1 VLSSN
6 LPSSDRAL
14 ELLKES
20 GCSDGLMRHVEAVS
34 KYAVEVAESLA
45 DADVALV
52 QIGGLLHDIGR
63 CKTNGIAH
71 GVVGGKLLRSLGV
84 DERVAKIAEKH
95 VGAGITEKEA
105 ARLHL
110 ARGNYMPETLEEKIV
125 AAVDN
130 LIEGTKR
137 VTIDKAEADF
147 NAKLNGNP
155 AAIRIRSLHD
165 EVFGSAKR
173 STPARIQSSDH
184 ENDSSYAARLRRR
197 K

>member
-1 VLSSN
+1 MPSSN

-14 ELLKES
+14 ELLKEN

-110 ARGNYMPETLEEKIV
+110 PQGNYMPETLEEKIV

-147 NAKLNGNP
+147 HAKLNGNP
-155 AAIRIRSLHD
+155 AAARIRSLHD
-165 EVFGSAKR
+165 EVFGEAKR
-173 STPARIQSSDH
+173 SAP
-184 ENDSSYAARLRRR
+184 
-197 K
+197 

>member
-1 VLSSN
+1 MLSSN
-6 LPSSDRAL
+6 LPSPDRAL

-71 GVVGGKLLRSLGV
+71 GVVGGKLLRSFGV
-84 DERVAKIAEKH
+84 NERVAKIAEKH

-110 ARGNYMPETLEEKIV
+110 PPGNYMPETLEEKIV

-130 LIEGTKR
+130 LIEGTR
-137 VTIDKAEADF
+137 RITIDKAEADF

-173 STPARIQSSDH
+173 SAP
-184 ENDSSYAARLRRR
+184 
-197 K
+197 

>member
-1 VLSSN
+1 MLLSN

-71 GVVGGKLLRSLGV
+71 GVVGGKLLRSFGV

-110 ARGNYMPETLEEKIV
+110 PPGNYMPETLEEKIV

-155 AAIRIRSLHD
+155 AAIRMRSLHD
-165 EVFGSAKR
+165 EVFGRAKR
-173 STPARIQSSDH
+173 STPARIQRSDH
-184 ENDSSYAARLRRR
+184 ENDSSYAARLR
-197 K
+197 

>member
-1 VLSSN
+1 MPLSN
-6 LPSSDRAL
+6 PPSSDRAL

-20 GCSDGLMRHVEAVS
+20 GCSDGLIRHVEAVS

-52 QIGGLLHDIGR
+52 QIGALLHDIGR

-71 GVVGGKLLRSLGV
+71 GAVGGKLLRSFGV

-105 ARLHL
+105 VRLRL
-110 ARGNYMPETLEEKIV
+110 PPGNYMPETLEEKIV

-130 LIEGTKR
+130 LIEGTRR

-147 NAKLNGNP
+147 QAKLNGNS
-155 AAIRIRSLHD
+155 AANRIRSLHD

-173 STPARIQSSDH
+173 SAP
-184 ENDSSYAARLRRR
+184 
-197 K
+197 

>member
-1 VLSSN
+1 MASSN
-6 LPSSDRAL
+6 LPSSHRAL

-20 GCSDGLMRHVEAVS
+20 GCSDGLIRHVEAVS

-71 GVVGGKLLRSLGV
+71 GAVGGKLLRSFGV
-84 DERVAKIAEKH
+84 DEHVAKIAEKH

-105 ARLHL
+105 VRLRL
-110 ARGNYMPETLEEKIV
+110 PPGNYMPETLEEKIV

-130 LIEGTKR
+130 LIEGTRR

-147 NAKLNGNP
+147 HAKLNGNS

-165 EVFGSAKR
+165 EVFSTPKR
-173 STPARIQSSDH
+173 SAP
-184 ENDSSYAARLRRR
+184 
-197 K
+197 